1 MLSRKHQTTLN
12 TQPTPPPQTNNTHT
26 QNATV
31 VVGGITPTPLGEGK
45 STTTVGL
52 CQALGAYLGRRAA
65 ACIRQPSQGPTFG
78 IKGGAAGGGYSQ
90 VIPMEEMNLH
100 LTGDIHA
107 VTAANN
113 LVAAALDARVFHEK
127 AQSDAA
133 LLRRLCPPTGKSGA
147 RPFAPVMR
155 RRLAKL
161 GIDKDDAGDLT
172 PDEAKAFARLDVDP
186 EAVLWRRVLDVND
199 RFLRGVV
206 VGRGAEERGQERETG
221 FDIAVASEV
230 MAVLAL
236 ADGPRDMRER
246 LGRMIVAC
254 SRAGDAVTADDL
266 GLGGALAVL
275 LKDALRPTLLQ
286 TLEGTPV
293 LVHAGPFANIAHGNS
308 SVVADQVAL
317 KLVGAGGFVVTEAG
331 FGADIGL
338 EKFMNIKCRASG
350 LAPDASVIVATVR
363 ALKMHGGGP
372 PVTAGAPLPAAYRE
386 EDVAMVERGCENLA
400 RHVRN
405 TLAYGAPVVVA
416 INRFAT
422 DTPAE
427 LEAVRKSALEAGA
440 ADAVVAEH
448 HALGGAGAVAL
459 AEAVVRATE
468 GRAGK
473 NGVKYLYDVGQ
484 PIKVRIR
491 EESVRLSLLSP
502 KGKEHPPPPK
512 NRKKL
517 TSGRS
522 PFPPKQKQTQPPPP
536 PKTQKKNR
544 PRSRRSPTRTARR
557 ASPTPPR
564 PRPPSPAATPWAS
577 QGCPCAWPRRSTRSR
592 ATPRKR
598 APLPDSRCL
607 CATCALPPAPALST
621 RWWAQW

>member
-1 MLSRKHQTTLN
+1 MVRVFFVVARPRSARRDRAAAAAAVPPPLALSTAPARADNHPPTSHPPFYHPKPKPKTNQK
-12 TQPTPPPQTNNTHT
+12 TPP
-26 QNATV
+26 AV

-65 ACIRQPSQGPTFG
+65 ACVRQPSQGPTFG
-78 IKGGAAGGGYSQ
+78 IKGGAAGGGYAQ

-107 VTAANN
+107 VAAANN

-127 AQSDAA
+127 AQSDEA
-133 LLRRLCPPTGKSGA
+133 LLRRLCPVDPKTGK

-172 PDEAKAFARLDVDP
+172 PEECRAFARLDVDP
-186 EAVLWRRVLDVND
+186 DAVLWRRVVDVND
-199 RFLRGVV
+199 RFLRGVT
-206 VGRGAEERGQERETG
+206 VGKGAEERGQERETG

-236 ADGPRDMRER
+236 ADGPADMRER
-246 LGRMIVAC
+246 LGRMIVAR

-275 LKDALRPTLLQ
+275 LKDAIRPTLLQ

-317 KLVGAGGFVVTEAG
+317 KLVGPEGFVVTEAG

-350 LAPDASVIVATVR
+350 LAPDAAVIVATVR

-372 PVTAGAPLPAAYRE
+372 PVSAGTPLPAAYRE
-386 EDVAMVERGCENLA
+386 ENVALVEAGCANLA

-405 TLAYGAPVVVA
+405 TARYGAPVIVA

-422 DTPAE
+422 DAPAE
-427 LEAVRKSALEAGA
+427 LEAVRRAALAAGA

-448 HALGGAGAVAL
+448 HAFGGAGAVAL
-459 AEAVVRATE
+459 AEAVIKACE
-468 GRAGK
+468 GGASK
-473 NGVKYLYDVGQ
+473 AGVKYLYELEQ
-484 PIKVRIR
+484 PIKVRER
-491 EESVRLSLLSP
+491 
-502 KGKEHPPPPK
+502 
-512 NRKKL
+512 
-517 TSGRS
+517 
-522 PFPPKQKQTQPPPP
+522 
-536 PKTQKKNR
+536 
-544 PRSRRSPTRTARR
+544 
-557 ASPTPPR
+557 
-564 PRPPSPAATPWAS
+564 
-577 QGCPCAWPRRSTRSR
+577 
-592 ATPRKR
+592 
-598 APLPDSRCL
+598 
-607 CATCALPPAPALST
+607 
-621 RWWAQW
+621 